1 MKRRRKKEKEEL
13 SEKEILKFAEQLGY
27 EVEPKE
33 RKQTNR
39 ASKPEQ
45 TRDNIVGLWRD
56 KMKPMW
62 LQHGQSKRQQSGDS
76 LGN

>member
-45 TRDNIVGLWRD
+45 TRDNIVRL
-56 KMKPMW
+56 
-62 LQHGQSKRQQSGDS
+62 
-76 LGN
+76 